1 MKYLIVMLTL
11 INWKAHAF
19 SEDLFFQDKTS
30 GWFWYKDL
38 KMNHKSIK
46 SESDFTDQVDFE
58 KEELDRVLK
67 VAIKAPTDAN
77 LIQFIKLRNKLIDQ
91 SYNFGL
97 RLRQVDLM
105 NPTLDKLKTYPVNQV
120 SKEIYKTQK
129 REHIEQKIASLT
141 KNHGLFYVFASN
153 CAYCHAFSPTV
164 KNFANKYGWSL
175 IPISLDGTPIADFPD
190 ARQGYGLEKK
200 LNITAIPALIM
211 VEPISGKVIPIT
223 TGVVSEE
230 EIIER
235 IDLLT
240 RVIKQ

>member
-1 MKYLIVMLTL
+1 MKYLWYLLIIVTT
-11 INWKAHAF
+11 NGF
-19 SEDLFFQDKTS
+19 GDDSFYQDKTS
-30 GWFWYKDL
+30 GWFWYQDPKI
-38 KMNHKSIK
+38 NHKNIK
-46 SESDFTDQVDFE
+46 LEPDFAQQVDVE

-67 VAIKAPTDAN
+67 VAIKSPTDAN

-97 RLRQVDLM
+97 RLRQVDLI
-105 NPTLDKLKTYPVNQV
+105 NPELDQLKTYPVNQV
-120 SKEIYKTQK
+120 SKEIYKAQK
-129 REHIEQKIASLT
+129 REHIQQKIAKLT
-141 KNHGLFYVFASN
+141 KTHGLFYVFASG
-153 CAYCHAFSPTV
+153 CAYCHAFAPTV

-175 IPISLDGTPIADFPD
+175 IPISLDGVPIVDFPD

-200 LNITAIPALIM
+200 LGIKAIPALIM
-211 VEPISGKVIPIT
+211 IEPKSGKVLPIT

-240 RVIKQ
+240 RVIK

>member
-1 MKYLIVMLTL
+1 MKYLVYLL
-11 INWKAHAF
+11 ILVADKGF
-19 SEDLFFQDKTS
+19 CDDSFYQDKTS
-30 GWFWYKDL
+30 GWFWYKDHNISKNKNL
-38 KMNHKSIK
+38 TKRPINPA
-46 SESDFTDQVDFE
+46 DQVDFE

-67 VAIKAPTDAN
+67 VAIKEPTDAN

-105 NPTLDKLKTYPVNQV
+105 NPTLDELKTYPVNQV

-129 REHIEQKIASLT
+129 REHIEQKIARLT
-141 KNHGLFYVFASN
+141 KTHGLFYVFASN
-153 CAYCHAFSPTV
+153 CTYCHAFAPTV
-164 KNFANKYGWSL
+164 KNFAAKYGWSL
-175 IPISLDGTPIADFPD
+175 IPISLDGAPIADFPD
-190 ARQGYGLEKK
+190 ARQGFGLEKK

-211 VEPISGKVIPIT
+211 VEPKSGKVIPIT

-230 EIIER
+230 EIVER

-240 RVIKQ
+240 RVIS